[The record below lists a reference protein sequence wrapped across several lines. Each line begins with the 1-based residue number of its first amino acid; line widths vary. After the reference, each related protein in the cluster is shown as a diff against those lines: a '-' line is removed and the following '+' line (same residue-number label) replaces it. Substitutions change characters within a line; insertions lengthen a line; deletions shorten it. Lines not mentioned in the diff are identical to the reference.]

1 MKREILICVFALT
14 VVASI
19 TDSIYACCEKPVAYF
34 SIIPYDPQC
43 IGTTITFDAGYYS
56 YDPDGTTLTYEW
68 DFGDGETGTGAIAT
82 HSYDEG
88 GDFTVTLTVTDND
101 DPDCCGG
108 APDCNDKWD
117 TDSGIVTVVEVGLE
131 KLNAGNSPDLPPG
144 RICINAQLCYI
155 RAKWKAI
162 VKGGGTAKVT
172 STGPVQVT
180 FEGID
185 GSHPDDLSN
194 NDEFWAIGDL
204 GRGPGSYAITLEHNT
219 LSTCTDSD
227 GNDIFMFEYEWTKT
241 NESGAIAGDGTVN
254 EEEGFVSA
262 PKDTEPGSNQN
273 AAEVYWYYDMKIVTD
288 APGLYGGNV
297 QAKAEVTLETDG
309 TMKIET
315 GLIEEDPLVVSV
327 SVDFEIVNVSSSS
340 SSGSNPFGS
349 CVAGAD
355 CQIKID
361 TLPGECAG
369 DVKMEHMDVPPSKW
383 KVKDKTWLTEPD
395 MNMTRSDITRTW
407 AVGSTVIEFYV
418 RVGVGS
424 NAKKPTG
431 AGGSRVKT
439 NEQQI
444 ENVEVEE
451 DDFFEIVP

>member
-1 MKREILICVFALT
+1 MKRELLICVCALT
-14 VVASI
+14 LVASI
-19 TDSIYACCEKPVAYF
+19 SDSIYACCEDPVASF
-34 SIIPYDPQC
+34 TFTPSTPQC
-43 IGTTITFDAGYYS
+43 VGTTITFDAYYS

-68 DFGDGETGTGAIAT
+68 DFGDGETGTGVITT

-88 GDFTVTLTVTDND
+88 GNYTVTLTVTDND

-108 APDCNDKWD
+108 QPNCEDHQDE
-117 TDSGIVTVVEVGLE
+117 DSQTVTVVEVDLA
-131 KLNAGNSPDLPPG
+131 KLNTGCSPDLPPG
-144 RICINAQLCYI
+144 RICLNAQDCYI

-162 VKGGGTAKVT
+162 IKGGGTAHVT
-172 STGPVQVT
+172 STGPVHVT

-185 GSHPDDLSN
+185 GSDPDALSN

-204 GRGPGSYAITLEHNT
+204 GLGPGNYAITITHND
-219 LSTCTDSD
+219 LSSCEDSD
-227 GNDIFMFEYEWTKT
+227 DEKIFIFEYEWTKT
-241 NESGAIAGDGTVN
+241 NTSGATVGDGTKN
-254 EEEGFVSA
+254 EAEGSVSA
-262 PKDTEPGSNQN
+262 PKDTDPGSNQN
-273 AAEVYWYYDMKIVTD
+273 AAEVYWYYDLKIVTD

-327 SVDFEIVNVSSSS
+327 SATFGIVNVSSSS

-355 CQIKID
+355 CQIKIS
-361 TLPGECAG
+361 TQQEETAG

-383 KVKDKTWLTEPD
+383 KVQDKEWLTEPD

-407 AVGSTVIEFYV
+407 AVGSTVIEFWV
-418 RVGVGS
+418 RVAVAS

-431 AGGSRVKT
+431 HGGSRVKT